1 MCVKK
6 TLTALCILGL
16 WCVLTPGGHGNQ
28 YDPHLYPST
37 GPFFEG
43 WYMRLLDRAQRVS
56 IEFLFGRVLPADCS
70 LWANPPPRDAVASH
84 GCSSAGP
91 PHTETRK
98 GEHPVVLAAILLQ
111 GSNVSQQ
118 LRPIEGSFPLKDYS
132 VTVKGGPV
140 IRNPDDRSPPDFAI
154 RFCHNGSVVVK
165 DGHTFVEVKVGSVM
179 LTLWAEDPLPWGPGG
194 EGPEG
199 WLQHLPLPLHWF
211 VYSLRSRVRAYRLVD
226 RETGRATAGQGARL
240 YMEKNWGLVFPAG
253 WVWSQALTD
262 SNVSWALAG
271 GIVDF
276 RLFNVTAFLAGYRNP
291 AKNLTINF
299 TPAKSWVT
307 FTYDGCQGNVS
318 MTLRSW
324 RYRVTVVTDSP
335 PASFSQCL
343 LGPGKDGFRPA
354 CVETYEAVVSIQVV
368 LDLAALELGG
378 LYVCKQKRSRV

>member
-1 MCVKK
+1 
-6 TLTALCILGL
+6 
-16 WCVLTPGGHGNQ
+16 
-28 YDPHLYPST
+28 
-37 GPFFEG
+37 
-43 WYMRLLDRAQRVS
+43 
-56 IEFLFGRVLPADCS
+56 
-70 LWANPPPRDAVASH
+70 
-84 GCSSAGP
+84 
-91 PHTETRK
+91 
-98 GEHPVVLAAILLQ
+98 
-111 GSNVSQQ
+111 
-118 LRPIEGSFPLKDYS
+118 
-132 VTVKGGPV
+132 
-140 IRNPDDRSPPDFAI
+140 
-154 RFCHNGSVVVK
+154 
-165 DGHTFVEVKVGSVM
+165 M
-179 LTLWAEDPLPWGPGG
+179 LTLWAEDPLPWDPGG

-211 VYSLRSRVRAYRLVD
+211 VYSMRSRVRAYRLVD

-299 TPAKSWVT
+299 TPANSWVT

-354 CVETYEAVVSIQVV
+354 CVETYEAVVSIQVYRRQWIRYILVDQVV

-378 LYVCKQKRSRV
+378 LYVCKQKCSGV